1 MPHAMGSPVA
11 RAAALLQLCSIV
23 VAHNGGPHGVMN
35 VGVIT
40 VPQQQVVV
48 VERLGKFHKM
58 LPAGLHFC
66 VPYPIDH
73 LRMHDLK
80 ERPYHLE
87 KTPGITRDNVDLIM
101 DGVVYLRIVDA
112 YRANYAISDPIEAML
127 ILAQTTVCSYPS
139 PNPHPSPSPT
149 SNPNASPNPNPSPD
163 PKQVR
168 SKIGEMTLDQARG
181 MRALGLQPGVC
192 AGLQLGCVRLHPTKP
207 PRADVQEP

>member
-1 MPHAMGSPVA
+1 MPHAMGSPMA
-11 RAAALLQLCSIV
+11 RAAALLQLCSV
-23 VAHNGGPHGVMN
+23 VVGHNGGPHGVMN
-35 VGVIT
+35 IGMVT

-66 VPYPIDH
+66 FPYPIDH
-73 LRMHDLK
+73 MRMHDLK
-80 ERPYHLE
+80 ERPYHLA

-127 ILAQTTVCSYPS
+127 ILAQTTVRSYPNPNPSPGPSPSPSPSPSSSPDPSPS
-139 PNPHPSPSPT
+139 PNPSPSPSPSPSPT
-149 SNPNASPNPNPSPD
+149 LSLTPD

-168 SKIGEMTLDQARG
+168 SKIGEMTLDQARH
-181 MRALGLQPGVC
+181 ACL
-192 AGLQLGCVRLHPTKP
+192 
-207 PRADVQEP
+207 

>member
-1 MPHAMGSPVA
+1 MLLLSTCRVDPVT
-11 RAAALLQLCSIV
+11 RRPFRAALLQEAMLLLQLSVV
-23 VAHNGGPHGVMN
+23 VAHNGGPHGLMN

-66 VPYPIDH
+66 MPYPIDH
-73 LRMHDLK
+73 MRMHDLR

-127 ILAQTTVCSYPS
+127 ILAQTTV
-139 PNPHPSPSPT
+139 
-149 SNPNASPNPNPSPD
+149 
-163 PKQVR
+163 R
-168 SKIGEMTLDQARG
+168 SKIGEMTLDQ
-181 MRALGLQPGVC
+181 
-192 AGLQLGCVRLHPTKP
+192 VRH
-207 PRADVQEP
+207 A

>member
-1 MPHAMGSPVA
+1 MHATTFKHLKLAVAAGRAARHHAPQAPWPHYPTTTIPTTHHPQPPRSPPPTTHRNQTVMSHAMGSPVA
-11 RAAALLQLCSIV
+11 RAAVLLQLCSIV

-66 VPYPIDH
+66 IPYPVDH

-80 ERPYHLE
+80 ERPYHLA

-127 ILAQTTVCSYPS
+127 ILAQTTVC
-139 PNPHPSPSPT
+139 
-149 SNPNASPNPNPSPD
+149 A
-163 PKQVR
+163 
-168 SKIGEMTLDQARG
+168 
-181 MRALGLQPGVC
+181 
-192 AGLQLGCVRLHPTKP
+192 
-207 PRADVQEP
+207 